1 MSTAGKGGGKA
12 AASSSSSSSAE
23 GGAGM
28 ERRSSIKKSTTPNKD
43 DNSNGSHSSNGKHVE
58 FSSENQVFYD
68 KKPKSSELNDE
79 SQEPLVNGKHHEHY
93 GTGDSGLAD
102 MRAVRRDLENQLK
115 DLESLNADDE
125 GARERLDDINASARS
140 GQSAIQRTGEELAHY
155 RNNVQGLMELTARLR
170 EVIAEK
176 FLNVGFRTQL
186 GPSDGITGMNVSG
199 YSVCKSRPREH
210 CLIKQLTQ
218 LNNGLA

>member
-1 MSTAGKGGGKA
+1 
-12 AASSSSSSSAE
+12 
-23 GGAGM
+23 M

-43 DNSNGSHSSNGKHVE
+43 DNSSNGSHSSNGKHVE
-58 FSSENQVFYD
+58 FSSDNQVFYD
-68 KKPKSSELNDE
+68 EKPKSSESDDE
-79 SQEPLVNGKHHEHY
+79 SQEPLVNGKHHEHH

-102 MRAVRRDLENQLK
+102 MRAVRKDLENQLK
-115 DLESLNADDE
+115 DLESMSADGE

-176 FLNVGFRTQL
+176 FLNVDFRTQL
-186 GPSDGITGMNVSG
+186 GPSDSITGMNVSG
-199 YSVCKSRPREH
+199 DSVCKSRPREH
-210 CLIKQLTQ
+210 CLTKQLT
-218 LNNGLA
+218 LL